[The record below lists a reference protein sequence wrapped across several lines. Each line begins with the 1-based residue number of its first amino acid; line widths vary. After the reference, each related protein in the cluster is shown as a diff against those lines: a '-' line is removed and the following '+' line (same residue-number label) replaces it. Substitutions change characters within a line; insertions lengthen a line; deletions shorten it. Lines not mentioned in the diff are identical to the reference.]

1 MLARTVTGLH
11 IMIKEI
17 KKIRINDIDFLN
29 LEDNYLSI
37 QLSLDGF
44 SFCVYNSAQDKIG
57 FFAVYEFENST
68 GSPFKQLAC
77 VKELFAKEAVLQNNY
92 KSVFVTHFNNLITQV
107 PQPLFNKNNLE
118 HYLQYTVKVLENDYI
133 SYDELNNSEIINVYI
148 PFVNINNFLLDTY
161 ETFVYKHSSTVLIEN
176 LLNQYKN
183 SEGSFCFVNVTGQH
197 FEIVVI
203 KNKKL
208 ELFNFFSFSTK
219 EDFIYYILFTA
230 EQLDL
235 NPEEFELILMG
246 DIEKESELYAVVYQY
261 IRNIKF
267 YTPSNDDLKLNEIP
281 SHSHFTLLN
290 QFK

>member
-1 MLARTVTGLH
+1 
-11 IMIKEI
+11 MIKEI
-17 KKIRINDIDFLN
+17 KKLRNKDIDFLN

-44 SFCVYNSAQDKIG
+44 SFCVYNKVQDKIG
-57 FFAVYEFENST
+57 VFGVYEFENST
-68 GSPFKQLAC
+68 GSPFKQLEC
-77 VKELFAKEAVLQNNY
+77 VKELFSQEELLQRNY
-92 KSVFVTHFNNLITQV
+92 KTVFVSHFNNLVTQV
-107 PQPLFNKNNLE
+107 PQPLFNKNSLSY
-118 HYLQYTVKVLENDYI
+118 YLQYTIKVLENDFI
-133 SYDELNNSEIINVYI
+133 AYDELSNSEIINVYI
-148 PFVNINNFLLDTY
+148 PFVNVNNFLLDTY

-183 SEGSFCFVNVTGQH
+183 LEGSFCFVNVTGKY

-208 ELFNFFSFSTK
+208 ELFNFFSFNTK

-230 EQLDL
+230 EQLNL

-246 DIEKESELYAVVYQY
+246 DIEKESELYAIVYQY

-267 YTPSNDDLKLNEIP
+267 YAPNNAAFQLNEIP

>member
-1 MLARTVTGLH
+1 
-11 IMIKEI
+11 MIKEI
-17 KKIRINDIDFLN
+17 KKISNKDIDYLN

-44 SFCVYNSAQDKIG
+44 SFCVYNKIQDKIG
-57 FFAVYEFENST
+57 VFAIYEFENST
-68 GSPFKQLAC
+68 GSPFIQLEC
-77 VKELFAKEAVLQNNY
+77 VKELFAREELLQNNY
-92 KSVFVTHFNNLITQV
+92 QSVFVTHFNNLVTQV
-107 PQPLFNKNNLE
+107 PQPLFNKNDLA

-183 SEGSFCFVNVTGQH
+183 LEGSFCFVNVTGHH

-208 ELFNFFSFSTK
+208 ELFNFFNFITK

-230 EQLDL
+230 EQLNL

-246 DIEKESELYAVVYQY
+246 DIEKESELYAMVYQY

-267 YTPSNDDLKLNEIP
+267 YESNNNALQLNEIP

>member
-1 MLARTVTGLH
+1 
-11 IMIKEI
+11 MITEI
-17 KKIRINDIDFLN
+17 KKISNKGIDYLN

-44 SFCVYNSAQDKIG
+44 SFCVYNKIQDEIG
-57 FFAVYEFENST
+57 IFAVYKFENST
-68 GSPFKQLAC
+68 GSPIIQLAC
-77 VKELFAKEAVLQNNY
+77 VNELFDKEELLKNNY
-92 KSVFVTHFNNLITQV
+92 KSVFVTHLNELVTQV
-107 PQPLFNKNNLE
+107 PQPLFDKNNLA
-118 HYLQYTVKVLENDYI
+118 HYLQYTVKVLENDFI
-133 SYDELNNSEIINVYI
+133 SYDNLNNSEIINVYI

-183 SEGSFCFVNVTGQH
+183 SEGSFCFVNVTGHH
-197 FEIVVI
+197 FEIIVI

-208 ELFNFFSFSTK
+208 ELFNSFSFITK

-230 EQLDL
+230 EQLNL

-246 DIEKESELYAVVYQY
+246 DIEKESELYAIVYQY
-261 IRNIKF
+261 IRNVKF
-267 YTPSNDDLKLNEIP
+267 YASNNTALQLNEIP

>member
-1 MLARTVTGLH
+1 
-11 IMIKEI
+11 MIKEI
-17 KKIRINDIDFLN
+17 KKISNKGIDYLN

-44 SFCVYNSAQDKIG
+44 SFCVYNKIQDKIG
-57 FFAVYEFENST
+57 IFAVYEFENST
-68 GSPFKQLAC
+68 GSPFIQLEC
-77 VKELFAKEAVLQNNY
+77 VKELFAKEELLQNKY
-92 KSVFVTHFNNLITQV
+92 KSVFVTHLNNLVTQV
-107 PQPLFNKNNLE
+107 PQPLFNKNNLA
-118 HYLQYTVKVLENDYI
+118 HYLQYTVKVLENDFI
-133 SYDELNNSEIINVYI
+133 SYDDLNNSEIINVYI

-161 ETFVYKHSSTVLIEN
+161 ETFDYKHSSTVLIEN

-183 SEGSFCFVNVTGQH
+183 LEESFCFVNVTGQH

-208 ELFNFFSFSTK
+208 ELFNSFSFITK

-230 EQLDL
+230 EQLNL
-235 NPEEFELILMG
+235 NPEDFEIILMG
-246 DIEKESELYAVVYQY
+246 DIEKESELYAMVYQY

-267 YTPSNDDLKLNEIP
+267 YSSNNTALQLNEIP

>member
-1 MLARTVTGLH
+1 
-11 IMIKEI
+11 MIKEI
-17 KKIRINDIDFLN
+17 KKIRNNELDFLN

-44 SFCVYNSAQDKIG
+44 SFCVYNKVQDKIG
-57 FFAVYEFENST
+57 AFSNYEFENST
-68 GSPFKQLAC
+68 GSPFKQLEC
-77 VKELFAKEAVLQNNY
+77 VQELFGREELLQLNY
-92 KSVFVTHFNNLITQV
+92 KTVFVSHFNNLVTQV
-107 PQPLFNKNNLE
+107 PQPLFNKNNLAN
-118 HYLQYTVKVLENDYI
+118 YLQYTVKVLENDFI
-133 SYDELNNSEIINVYI
+133 AYDELSNSEIINVYI

-176 LLNQYKN
+176 ILNQYKN
-183 SEGSFCFVNVTGQH
+183 LEGSFCFVNVTGQH

-208 ELFNFFSFSTK
+208 ALFNFFSFSTK
-219 EDFIYYILFTA
+219 EDFIYYILFSA
-230 EQLDL
+230 EQLNL

-246 DIEKESELYAVVYQY
+246 DIEEESELYSIAYQY

-267 YTPSNDDLKLNEIP
+267 YVPNNAALQLNEIT

>member
-1 MLARTVTGLH
+1 
-11 IMIKEI
+11 MIKEI
-17 KKIRINDIDFLN
+17 KKRSNKSIDYLN

-44 SFCVYNSAQDKIG
+44 SFCVYNKIQDEIG
-57 FFAVYEFENST
+57 VFAVYEFENSK
-68 GSPFKQLAC
+68 GSPFIQLAC
-77 VKELFAKEAVLQNNY
+77 VKELFAKEELLQNNY
-92 KSVFVTHFNNLITQV
+92 KSVFVTHFNNLVTQV
-107 PQPLFNKNNLE
+107 PQPLFNKNNLA

-161 ETFVYKHSSTVLIEN
+161 ETFVYKHSATVLIEN

-183 SEGSFCFVNVTGQH
+183 LEGHFCFVNVTGQH

-208 ELFNFFSFSTK
+208 ELFNSFNFITK

-230 EQLDL
+230 EQLNL

-267 YTPSNDDLKLNEIP
+267 YASNNNALQLNEIP

>member
-1 MLARTVTGLH
+1 
-11 IMIKEI
+11 MIKEI
-17 KKIRINDIDFLN
+17 KKISNKGIDYLN

-44 SFCVYNSAQDKIG
+44 SFCVYNKIQDKIG
-57 FFAVYEFENST
+57 IFAVYEFENST
-68 GSPFKQLAC
+68 GSPFIQLEC
-77 VKELFAKEAVLQNNY
+77 VKELFAKEELLQNKY
-92 KSVFVTHFNNLITQV
+92 KSVFVTHLNNLVTQV
-107 PQPLFNKNNLE
+107 PQPLFNKNNLA
-118 HYLQYTVKVLENDYI
+118 HYLQYTVKVLENDFI
-133 SYDELNNSEIINVYI
+133 SYDDLNNSEIINVYI

-161 ETFVYKHSSTVLIEN
+161 ETFDYKHSSTVLIEN

-183 SEGSFCFVNVTGQH
+183 LEESFCFVNVTGQH

-208 ELFNFFSFSTK
+208 ELFNSFSFITK

-230 EQLDL
+230 EQLNL
-235 NPEEFELILMG
+235 NPEDFEIILMG
-246 DIEKESELYAVVYQY
+246 DIEKESELYTMVYQY

-267 YTPSNDDLKLNEIP
+267 YSSNNTALQLNEIP
-281 SHSHFTLLN
+281 SHSYFTLLN

>member
-1 MLARTVTGLH
+1 
-11 IMIKEI
+11 MIKEI
-17 KKIRINDIDFLN
+17 KKLRNKDIDFLN

-44 SFCVYNSAQDKIG
+44 SFCVYNKVQAKIG
-57 FFAVYEFENST
+57 VFGVYEFENNTS
-68 GSPFKQLAC
+68 SPFKQLDC
-77 VKELFAKEAVLQNNY
+77 IKELFSQEELLQRNY
-92 KSVFVTHFNNLITQV
+92 KTVFVSHFNNLVNQV
-107 PQPLFNKNNLE
+107 PQPLFNKNGLAN
-118 HYLQYTVKVLENDYI
+118 YLQYTVKVLENDFI
-133 SYDELNNSEIINVYI
+133 AYDELNNSEIINVYI
-148 PFVNINNFLLDTY
+148 PFVNVNNFLLDTY

-183 SEGSFCFVNVTGQH
+183 LEGSFFFVNVTGKH

-208 ELFNFFSFSTK
+208 ELFNFFSFNTK

-230 EQLDL
+230 EQLNL

-246 DIEKESELYAVVYQY
+246 DIEKESELYAIVYLY

-267 YTPSNDDLKLNEIP
+267 YAPNNPALQLNEIP
-281 SHSHFTLLN
+281 SYSHFTLLN

>member
-1 MLARTVTGLH
+1 
-11 IMIKEI
+11 MIKEI
-17 KKIRINDIDFLN
+17 KKLANNDLDLLN

-44 SFCVYNSAQDKIG
+44 SFCIYNKVQNKVG
-57 FFAVYEFENST
+57 VFGLYEFDNNT
-68 GSPFKQLAC
+68 GSPFKQLEC
-77 VKELFAKEAVLQNNY
+77 IKELFAQEKLLQLNY
-92 KSVFVTHFNNLITQV
+92 KSVFVTHFNNLVTQV
-107 PQPLFNKNNLE
+107 PKPLFNKNNLAP
-118 HYLQYTVKVLENDYI
+118 YLQYTVKVLENDFI
-133 SYDELNNSEIINVYI
+133 AYDELINSEIINVYI
-148 PFVNINNFLLDTY
+148 PFVNVNNFLLDIY
-161 ETFVYKHSSTVLIEN
+161 ESFDYKHSSTVLIEN

-183 SEGSFCFVNVTGQH
+183 LEGSFCFVNVSGH
-197 FEIVVI
+197 NFEIVVI

-208 ELFNFFSFSTK
+208 ELFNFFSFTSK

-230 EQLDL
+230 EQLNL

-246 DIEKESELYAVVYQY
+246 DIEKESELYDIVYQY

-267 YTPSNDDLKLNEIP
+267 YVPNNANLQLNEIS